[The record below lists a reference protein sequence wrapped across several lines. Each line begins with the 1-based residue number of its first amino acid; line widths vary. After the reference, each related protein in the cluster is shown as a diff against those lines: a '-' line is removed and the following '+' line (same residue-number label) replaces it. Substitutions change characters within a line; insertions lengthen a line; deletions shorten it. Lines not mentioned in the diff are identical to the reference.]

1 MIENNFFKKSLSV
14 LFGIF
19 IFLNF
24 ENSNAQVAEEPV
36 NDTIK
41 KYKGSLELENPKS
54 IVEAYTYNPEK
65 NLYYYNNLFG
75 EYNVAYPQVLTPKE
89 YENLMR
95 KIAMKDY
102 FKKKMDALDGKKEGA
117 EEERRNLLPKFYVRS
132 GLFETIFGSN
142 TIDIQPRGSV
152 EVDLGVRYTKQD
164 NPSFSPRN
172 QSNTTFDFNQRINM
186 SLAGTVGT
194 RLGVNINYDTQS
206 VFSFQ
211 NMIKLSYIP
220 GNSKVEKGIGTA
232 QETLNKAQGAL
243 NDPKG
248 LIQNQI
254 NGLGGGDDNILQE
267 IEVGNISMPLN
278 NTLIR
283 GAQSLFG
290 VKARFKFGRTSITGV
305 FSEQKSQ
312 TKSVQAQGGGTLQDF
327 NIFALE
333 YDENRHFFMSQYFR
347 NQYDVALKNY
357 PFINSR
363 VNITRVEV
371 WVTNRQN
378 RITAGPEGNNLR
390 NIIALQDL
398 GEGPLNTAI
407 DQQELVGVDLDTSP
421 NFFNALPNTPATN
434 ANNKFDPSLINL
446 GGGFLNASI
455 RNIGTADQGF
465 NIPNLNEGLDYA
477 KLENARKLTSSEFTF
492 HKQLGYISLQQKL
505 NNDEVLAVAYQYTIG
520 DKVYQVGEFGNDG
533 VPSTDNTT
541 NNSGI
546 TIPETN
552 ALVLK
557 LLKSTLTAINQ
568 KVPNEEFL
576 QPTWNLMMKN
586 IYQIPGAY
594 DLKQEDFKFNILYQD
609 PSPLNYITPSAAYS
623 ASQPFLPLPQNVADT
638 PLLKVLNVDK
648 LNYNN
653 DPEAGGDGFFD
664 FIPGITV
671 DQQNGRLIFT
681 TIEPFGKT
689 LYDKLKANSTDPNNY
704 FGDETSN
711 SDYNAN
717 QRKYV
722 FRSIYTKSQALA
734 LQDSEKN
741 KYLLRGKFKS
751 TGGDGIPIG
760 AFNVPRGSV
769 VVTAGG
775 RQLVEGVD
783 YTVNYQQG
791 RVKILDPSLQNSSTP
806 INISVENNSVFGQQ
820 TRRFYGFNIEH
831 QFNKNFVIGG
841 TFLKL
846 SERPF
851 TQKSS
856 FGQESVDNTIIGFN
870 GNYSTEVPFLTR
882 MVNKLPNMDTD
893 VPSNISI
900 RGEVAYLIPDSPQAD
915 RLNGEQTIYVD
926 DFEGTQNNIDV
937 KAPLSWFLSSVP
949 VRNNSSSYNF
959 NESLSDIQ
967 KGFKRSKLSW
977 YTIDPLFYTSERP
990 AAISDQDVSLNKTR
1004 RVFINELFPVTDIAA
1019 GQQTVINSLD
1029 LTYFPKERGPYNF
1042 NPLYSGTN
1050 NVVNPEEN
1058 FGGITRALTST
1069 NFEQSNVEYIQ
1080 FWLMDPYYKGSQTP
1094 ETPLTNTGQLY
1105 FNLGEIS
1112 EDVLTDGRKQYEN
1125 GLPSAD
1131 NNQAALDVVWGKVPS
1146 SQSLIYAFDVN
1157 EASRPLQD
1165 VGLDGIN
1172 DALEAS
1178 KFPLYAGLPDPAADN
1193 YNFYLSATGDIIQRY
1208 KNYNGTQGNSPVS
1221 LSDSFRGNTTL
1232 PDVEDINRDNTMNTI
1247 NAYYE
1252 YKVEIQPN
1260 MPVGVNYITDA
1271 IVTTAA
1277 VSVGSGNQSV
1287 EVPVRWLQFKIPVTE
1302 PTNVIGS
1309 IADFRSIRFMRM
1321 FLTNFTDEITIRFG
1335 ALDLIRTDWRRYTN
1349 TLDPNEPSLNSPET
1363 DNTVLD
1369 VLTVNLQE
1377 NGTKDPVNYVMPPG
1391 VQREQLFNNQTV
1403 INQNEQS
1410 LALRVSGKTANNGGL
1425 EPGDSRGVFKGLD
1438 VDLRQFKKLRMFL
1451 HAEPLK
1457 NESLQDDQ
1465 LTAFIRIGTDF
1476 TDNFYQ
1482 IELPLK
1488 VTNGVGRVSE
1498 SEVWKAANEM
1508 ELPIYLLNKLKILG
1522 LNGQLPDPDVFG
1534 VRYINEEAL
1543 DPSISRPNGNK
1554 HRIGIKG
1561 NPNLGQVRTLMV
1573 GLKNNSTTQD
1583 ARGEVWFNELRVSDM
1598 DNKGGMAAILNI
1610 DGNAA
1615 DLLTFSATGKMST
1628 AGFGSLEQKPNERSR
1643 EDLYQY
1649 DIVTNLNAG
1658 KLLPKKWNITLPVN
1672 YGIGEQFITPEYDPY
1687 FQDLKLDE
1695 LLNNTSDATLR
1706 DNIKDR
1712 AIDYTRRES
1721 INFIGVK
1728 KDRGEGQKQ
1737 YPFDIE
1743 NFTFSHSHNEV
1754 FRKNFEIEN
1763 YQDKQTKSSI
1773 DYTYSF
1779 QTKAIEPLKKN
1790 KFMSKSKYWKLLQD
1804 FNFNYL
1810 PTNINFSINNIRQ
1823 FNKQQFRQI
1832 DVEGLALDPLF
1843 RRNYLVNYQYGF
1855 NYNLT
1860 KSLKL
1865 NYTASTGNIVRNYF
1879 DSDGNLQNY
1888 KTIYD
1893 GYFDIGDPNQHN
1905 QQLILNY
1912 DLPLDKIPFLAF
1924 IKSNYNYTGIYN
1936 WQRPSLALRTIEDNV
1951 TGELYNLGNTIQNSG
1966 AHRLNTTFNMDSLY
1980 KYIGLVK
1987 GPKKP
1992 KVVKTPE
1999 KPKTAPKPGEKIVK
2013 PKTQADTSNP
2023 LKDALIDVATM
2034 VKNIQI
2040 NYTKNTGAELPGYL
2054 PSIGF
2059 FGSSLPTMQFVLG
2072 LDDDVRQLSASRG
2085 YLTQFPDFNQNYTKM
2100 TLTTLQATA
2109 KVELFKDVLTIDFT
2123 ADRNRMDNFTEQ
2135 FDVSG
2140 TTYNSRSP
2148 QNIGNFSISTNMF
2161 FSTAFW
2167 ESDENSSQAFNN
2179 LRQNRLIFANRL
2191 AERYY
2196 GSSDVPRYGDAA
2208 NPIPAVGDPGYQFYR
2223 SNEGYPIGFGKNN
2236 QAVLIPA
2243 FHAAYHNSDAN
2254 KTFMG
2259 AFRSMPLPNWNLK
2272 FTGLMKLKFF
2282 KERFKRFSIQHGYK
2296 ASYTIN
2302 SYRTNLAY
2310 NNTAFSPNGR
2320 DNDGFGN
2327 FINPILI
2334 NNVNIVE
2341 QFNPLVRLDFEMNN
2355 SLKVLAEMKKDRS
2368 MSLSFDNNLLTE
2380 VQGQEYTLGL
2390 GYRVKDVTFASS
2402 LADNPQGV
2410 IKSDINMRAD
2420 FSLRNNKTIVR
2431 NLDYD
2436 NNLLGAGQYLM
2447 SVKFTADYTFSKNL
2461 TAIFF
2466 YDHTFTKA
2474 VISTAFPLTTIR
2486 GGFTL
2491 RYNFGN

>member
-1 MIENNFFKKSLSV
+1 MKKIIVLLFIIIFF
-14 LFGIF
+14 
-19 IFLNF
+19 NF
-24 ENSNAQVAEEPV
+24 ENSYAQVKPDELV

-54 IVEAYTYNPEK
+54 IVDAYTYNPDK
-65 NLYYYNNLFG
+65 DLYFYNNLFG
-75 EYNVAYPQVLTPKE
+75 EYNVAYPKVLTPKE
-89 YENLMR
+89 YEDLMR

-102 FKKKMDALDGKKEGA
+102 FKKKMDALDGKKEGTQ
-117 EEERRNLLPKFYVRS
+117 EERRNLLPKFYVRS

-152 EVDLGVRYTKQD
+152 EIDLGARYTKQD

-211 NMIKLSYIP
+211 NMIKLTYIP
-220 GNSKVEKGIGTA
+220 GNSRLEQGVGTA
-232 QETLNKAQGAL
+232 QDALNRGQNALNQAQGAL
-243 NDPKG
+243 NNPGG
-248 LIQNQI
+248 LIQNQL

-290 VKARFKFGRTSITGV
+290 AKARFKFGRTSITGV

-312 TKSVQAQGGGTLQDF
+312 TRSVQAQGGGTLQDF

-347 NQYDVALKNY
+347 NQYDIALKNY
-357 PFINSR
+357 PFINTR

-378 RITAGPEGNNLR
+378 RVNAGAEGNNLR
-390 NIIALQDL
+390 NILAIQDL
-398 GEGPLNTAI
+398 GEGPSNAVVN
-407 DQQELVGVDLDTSP
+407 QQELVGVDLAANPTLFSVP
-421 NFFNALPNTPATN
+421 LNANNNPAN
-434 ANNKFDPSLINL
+434 NKNNKFDPSLITL
-446 GGGFLNASI
+446 GGGFLNSNI
-455 RNIGTADQGF
+455 RIIGNSDQGF
-465 NIPNLNEGLDYA
+465 NIPNLNEGLDFA
-477 KLENARKLTSSEFTF
+477 KLENARKLTTNEYTF
-492 HKQLGYISLQQKL
+492 HPQLGYISLQQKL

-533 VPSTDNTT
+533 IASTDT
-541 NNSGI
+541 NNNSQGAI
-546 TIPETN
+546 IPETN
-552 ALVLK
+552 SLILK

-568 KVPNEEFL
+568 KAPNQALL

-586 IYQIPGAY
+586 IYQIPGAFQ
-594 DLKQEDFKFNILYQD
+594 LEQADFRFNVLYQD
-609 PSPLNYITPSAAYS
+609 PSPLNYITQAAGY
-623 ASQPFLPLPQNVADT
+623 AGQPALPLPSGVADT
-638 PLLKVLNVDK
+638 PLLKVLDVDK

-653 DPEAGGDGFFD
+653 DPETGGDGFFD

-689 LYDKLKANSTDPNNY
+689 LYDKLKANPSDPNNY
-704 FGDETSN
+704 FGDETSIA
-711 SDYNAN
+711 DYNAN

-722 FRSIYTKSQALA
+722 FRSIYNKSQALA

-751 TGGDGIPIG
+751 TGSDGIGIG

-783 YTVNYQQG
+783 FTVNYQQG

-806 INISVENNSVFGQQ
+806 INISVENNAVFGQQ
-820 TRRFYGFNIEH
+820 TRRFYGFNVEH

-841 TFLKL
+841 TYLKL

-851 TQKSS
+851 TQKST

-870 GNYSTEVPFLTR
+870 GNFSTEVPFLTR

-893 VPSNISI
+893 VPSNLSI
-900 RGEVAYLIPDSPQAD
+900 RGEVAYLIPDSPEAD
-915 RLNGEQTIYVD
+915 RLNSEQTIYVD

-937 KAPLSWFLSSVP
+937 KAPLSWFLSSIP
-949 VRNNSSSYNF
+949 VNNGFSSYNF
-959 NESLSDIQ
+959 GENLAGIN
-967 KGFKRSKLSW
+967 KGFKRSKLSC
-977 YTIDPLFYTSERP
+977 YTIDPLFYTSQRP
-990 AAISDQDVSLNKTR
+990 AGVSDDDMALNKTR

-1029 LTYFPKERGPYNF
+1029 LTYFPKDRGPYNF
-1042 NPLYSGTN
+1042 NNLYAGSNT
-1050 NVVNPEEN
+1050 VVNPQSN

-1080 FWLMDPYYKGSQTP
+1080 FWLMDPYYKGNQAP
-1094 ETPLTNTGQLY
+1094 ETPLTNVGQLY

-1112 EDVLTDGRKQYEN
+1112 EDVLIDGRKQYEN
-1125 GLPSAD
+1125 GLPSVD
-1131 NNQAALDVVWGKVPS
+1131 NNQAALDVVWGKVPA

-1165 VGLDGIN
+1165 IGLDGIN
-1172 DALEAS
+1172 DADEAV
-1178 KFPLYAGLPDPAADN
+1178 KFPTFASLSDPAADN
-1193 YNFYLSATGDIIQRY
+1193 YNFYLSATGDVIQRY

-1221 LSDSFRGNTTL
+1221 LSDNFRGNTTL

-1260 MPVGVNYITDA
+1260 MPVGVNYITD
-1271 IVTTAA
+1271 VVETTASVA
-1277 VSVGSGNQSV
+1277 VGSGNQSIQ
-1287 EVPVRWLQFKIPVTE
+1287 VPVRWLQFKIPVTE
-1302 PTNVIGS
+1302 PTNTIGS

-1321 FLTNFTDEITIRFG
+1321 FLTNFSEEITLRFG
-1335 ALDLIRTDWRRYTN
+1335 ALDLVRTDWRRFTN
-1349 TLDPNEPSLNSPET
+1349 TLDPNEPNNSN
-1363 DNTVLD
+1363 DNTILE

-1410 LALRVSGKTANNGGL
+1410 VALRISGKTAGSGGL
-1425 EPGDSRGVFKGLD
+1425 EQGDSRGVFKGLD

-1465 LTAFIRIGTDF
+1465 LSAFIRIGTDF

-1482 IELPLK
+1482 IEVPLK
-1488 VTNGVGRVSE
+1488 VTNGTGRLPE
-1498 SEVWKAANEM
+1498 SVVWPVANEM
-1508 ELPIYLLNKLKILG
+1508 ELPLYLLNKLKVLG
-1522 LNGQLPDPDVFG
+1522 LSGNLPAPDVFG
-1534 VRYINEEAL
+1534 VSYINEEVL
-1543 DPSISRPNGNK
+1543 DPSISRLNGNK

-1561 NPNLGQVRTLMV
+1561 NPNLGQVRTLMI
-1573 GLKNNSTTQD
+1573 GLRNSSGQD

-1598 DNKGGMAAILNI
+1598 DNEGGMAAVLNI

-1643 EDLYQY
+1643 EDVYQY

-1658 KLLPKKWNITLPVN
+1658 KLLPKKWNITLPIN

-1695 LLNNTSDATLR
+1695 LLDNTTDANLR
-1706 DNIKDR
+1706 ANIKER
-1712 AIDYTRRES
+1712 AIDYTKRES
-1721 INFIGVK
+1721 INLIGVK
-1728 KDRGEGQKQ
+1728 KDRGQGQKQ

-1763 YQDKQTKSSI
+1763 FEDKQTKSAI

-1779 QTKAIEPLKKN
+1779 QTKAIEPLKKS

-1810 PTNINFSINNIRQ
+1810 PSNINFSINNLRQ
-1823 FNKQQFRQI
+1823 YNKQQFRQI

-1843 RRNYLVNYQYGF
+1843 RRNYLVNYQYGL

-1860 KSLKL
+1860 KSLKI

-1879 DSDGNLQNY
+1879 DTDGNLQNQN
-1888 KTIYD
+1888 TIYD

-1936 WQRPSLALRTIEDNV
+1936 WQRPSLALRTIENTN
-1951 TGELYNLGNTIQNSG
+1951 TGAIYDLGNTIQNSG
-1966 AHRLNTTFNMDSLY
+1966 SHRLNTTFNMDALY
-1980 KYIGLVK
+1980 KYVGLVK
-1987 GPKKP
+1987 GPRKP
-1992 KVVKTPE
+1992 KTPKTE
-1999 KPKTAPKPGEKIVK
+1999 KPKTAPKPGEKIEK

-2023 LKDALIDVATM
+2023 FTNALIDIATM
-2034 VKNIQI
+2034 VKNVQI

-2072 LDDDVRQLSASRG
+2072 LDDDVRQLSARNG
-2085 YLTQFPDFNQNYTKM
+2085 YLTQFPEFNQNYTKM
-2100 TLTTLQATA
+2100 TLNTLQATA
-2109 KVELFKDVLTIDFT
+2109 KVELFKDVLTIDIT

-2135 FDVSG
+2135 FDVTG

-2167 ESDENSSQAFNN
+2167 DSDEINSRAFDN
-2179 LRQNRLIFANRL
+2179 LRQNRLIFADRL
-2191 AERYY
+2191 AERHY
-2196 GSSDVPRYGDAA
+2196 GTTDVPRYGDAL
-2208 NPIPAVGDPGYQFYR
+2208 NPIPAPTAPGYQFFKA
-2223 SNEGYPIGFGKNN
+2223 NEGYPIGFGKNN
-2236 QAVLIPA
+2236 QSVLIPS
-2243 FHAAYHNSDAN
+2243 FLAAYHNSDPN

-2259 AFRSMPLPNWNLK
+2259 AFRNMPLPNWNIK
-2272 FTGLMKLKFF
+2272 FTGFMKLKFF
-2282 KERFKRFSIQHGYK
+2282 KDNFRRFSVQSGYK
-2296 ASYTIN
+2296 ANYTIN
-2302 SYRTNLAY
+2302 SFRTNLAY
-2310 NNTAFSPNGR
+2310 NNPELSTNNR

-2327 FINPILI
+2327 FVNPVLI
-2334 NNVNIVE
+2334 NNVNLVE

-2380 VQGQEYTLGL
+2380 VQGQEYTVGL
-2390 GYRVKDVTFASS
+2390 GYRVKDVTFAST

-2420 FSLRNNKTIVR
+2420 FSLRSNKTIVR
-2431 NLDYD
+2431 NLDLD

-2447 SVKFTADYTFSKNL
+2447 SVKFTADYTFSRNL
-2461 TAIFF
+2461 TALFF

-2486 GGFTL
+2486 GGLTL